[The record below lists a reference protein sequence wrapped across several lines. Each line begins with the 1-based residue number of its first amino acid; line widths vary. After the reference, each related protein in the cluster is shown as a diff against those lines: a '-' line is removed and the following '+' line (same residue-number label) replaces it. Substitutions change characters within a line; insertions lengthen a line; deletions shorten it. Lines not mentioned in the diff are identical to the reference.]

1 MQAREYELI
10 LQNNPEDRAALR
22 GLSLVL
28 LQLGDE
34 NGAIAPL
41 EKLVQLNPS
50 EIYYAL
56 LLADTQEKIGD
67 RQGAVLSY
75 RRILD
80 TQPGHLVALQ
90 RLVSLLV
97 QGNRPE
103 IAIELLKDTLK
114 SARAANSLQP
124 NRIDIPAVQVI
135 LGQVYAQQK
144 RYEEAIAVY
153 EQAIAGNP
161 ADFRP
166 VFGKALVLKT
176 LGRNRE
182 AQILFQTAFDLAPAQ
197 YKPQIAQEAL

>member
-1 MQAREYELI
+1 MQAREYEVI
-10 LQNNPEDRAALR
+10 LQNYPEDRAALR

-41 EKLVQLNPS
+41 QKLVQLNPA
-50 EIYYAL
+50 ETYYAL

-67 RQGAVLSY
+67 RQGAVLGY

-80 TQPGHLVALQ
+80 MQPGHLVALQ
-90 RLVSLLV
+90 RVVKLLV
-97 QGNRPE
+97 EGNRPE

-114 SARAANSLQP
+114 TARDANRIQP
-124 NRIDIPAVQVI
+124 NRIDVLAVQVI

-166 VFGKALVLKT
+166 VFGKALVFKT

-182 AQILFQTAFDLAPAQ
+182 ARILFQTALDLAPAQ
-197 YKPQIAQEAL
+197 YKQQIAQEAL